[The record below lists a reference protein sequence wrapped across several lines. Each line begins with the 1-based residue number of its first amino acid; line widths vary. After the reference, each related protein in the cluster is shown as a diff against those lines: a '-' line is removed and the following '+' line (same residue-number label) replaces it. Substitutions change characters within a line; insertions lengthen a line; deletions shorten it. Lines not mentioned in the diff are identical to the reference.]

1 MNKDSTISAK
11 INISIS
17 EVLAQTSHLGN
28 FNQDGSNIDN
38 VTEFNSRE
46 QHGSVYIPPAYLVN
60 LGIFSTVE
68 QFKNPL
74 RRNIDFEDVSAKINV
89 KLSNK
94 AVVQK
99 GDNIF
104 ETTFYS
110 VRNYF
115 LGGRSEFYDTKWLV
129 IVDKKQNRT
138 LTHDIGIDFTEGGA
152 DAPSKCTEYSIK
164 AINDSLF
171 EVKVSA
177 NVEISLPG
185 NNNDYMYEAP
195 VYHYLYVKN
204 GKLTENDCKR
214 IFAFTKYVKMDESYL
229 QGCYSYKDEQTDYLK
244 PQYLR
249 YVKNE
254 IFADYKY
261 KFKDTTWNETFSE
274 GMGANYEAKNELVDD
289 SLTEIDKYN
298 INWINQKLKAT
309 ESKKLASR

>member
-1 MNKDSTISAK
+1 
-11 INISIS
+11 
-17 EVLAQTSHLGN
+17 
-28 FNQDGSNIDN
+28 
-38 VTEFNSRE
+38 
-46 QHGSVYIPPAYLVN
+46 
-60 LGIFSTVE
+60 
-68 QFKNPL
+68 
-74 RRNIDFEDVSAKINV
+74 
-89 KLSNK
+89 
-94 AVVQK
+94 
-99 GDNIF
+99 
-104 ETTFYS
+104 
-110 VRNYF
+110 
-115 LGGRSEFYDTKWLV
+115 
-129 IVDKKQNRT
+129 
-138 LTHDIGIDFTEGGA
+138 
-152 DAPSKCTEYSIK
+152 
-164 AINDSLF
+164 
-171 EVKVSA
+171 
-177 NVEISLPG
+177 
-185 NNNDYMYEAP
+185 MYEAP